1 MHVLLLRMRAH
12 RSALFSFG
20 FGAGLVATGLLA
32 WMRTLPAAMA
42 AGALSTLMLLIA
54 AHLALWPYRNR
65 MPRPASYI
73 VGTSCSGAGLLLFSS
88 LTDLWIVFIAFVA
101 ILLPG
106 GLSIIA
112 AWWLRSVFDT
122 LPADSLDLDERM
134 REGHA
139 VRRKPDH
146 RNN

>member
-1 MHVLLLRMRAH
+1 MHTLLFRARAQ
-12 RSALFSFG
+12 RSALLSFG
-20 FGAGLVATGLLA
+20 FGAGVITTGILA
-32 WMRTLPAAMA
+32 WVRTLPAAMA
-42 AGALSTLMLLIA
+42 AGSLTTLMLLIA

-101 ILLPG
+101 IVLPG

-139 VRRKPDH
+139 VRREPDH